1 MKAAQLTL
9 HLVCTPDILSSHFN
23 EAATETRR
31 HFIKCTSLRSNHF
44 HEVTD
49 IRHRLIDMAAT
60 WTRLRSKHVYEVTA
74 DIRRHLVNMC
84 CYLDYV

>member
-9 HLVCTPDILSSHFN
+9 HLVCTPDELSSQFN

-31 HFIKCTSLRSNHF
+31 HFIEMVATCTSLRSNHF

-49 IRHRLIDMAAT
+49 IRHRLIAP
-60 WTRLRSKHVYEVTA
+60 
-74 DIRRHLVNMC
+74 
-84 CYLDYV
+84 